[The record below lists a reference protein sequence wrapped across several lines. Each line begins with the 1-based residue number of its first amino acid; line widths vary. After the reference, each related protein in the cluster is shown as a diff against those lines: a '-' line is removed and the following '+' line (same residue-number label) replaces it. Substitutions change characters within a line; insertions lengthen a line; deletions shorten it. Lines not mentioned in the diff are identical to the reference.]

1 MYDRFNRNITYL
13 RLSVTDRCNFACQY
27 CMPFRPQKFLEKDDI
42 LSMDEIETIAK
53 EAAKSGITKIRIT
66 GGEPLMRKDI
76 VDIVYTIAQTGLF
89 TDIGLTTN
97 GFFLAEL
104 AKPLARAGL
113 MRVNVSLDAIDPN
126 RFAEITQNNSVGMI
140 LAGIEAALEAGLTP
154 VKINCVIDEH
164 IFEKDAQDVASYARS
179 RNLEVRFIR
188 RMDLA
193 NGRFAKV
200 IGGEG
205 GDCHHCNRLRI
216 TANGMVKPC
225 LFSEMGF
232 SIRQTGVAEALR
244 LAIGKKPERG
254 HINPRQTFYGI
265 GG

>member
-1 MYDRFNRNITYL
+1 MYDRFSRNITYL
-13 RLSVTDRCNFACQY
+13 RLSVTDRCNFACHY
-27 CMPFRPQKFLEKDDI
+27 CMLFRPQKFMEKDEI
-42 LSMDEIETIAK
+42 LSVAEIETIVK
-53 EAAKSGITKIRIT
+53 VAANIGITKIRIT

-76 VDIVYTIAQTGLF
+76 VDIVHTIAQTGLF

-113 MRVNVSLDAIDPN
+113 MRVNVSLDAVDPT
-126 RFAEITQNNSVGMI
+126 RFAEITKNNSVERV

-154 VKINCVIDEH
+154 VKINCVIEEH
-164 IFEKDAQDVASYARS
+164 IFEKDAREVARYAQS

-188 RMDLA
+188 KMDLA

-205 GDCHHCNRLRI
+205 GDCQHCNRLRI

-232 SIRQTGVAEALR
+232 NIRAVGVAEALR
-244 LAIGKKPERG
+244 QAIGHKPERG
-254 HINPRQTFYGI
+254 HINSRQTFYGI